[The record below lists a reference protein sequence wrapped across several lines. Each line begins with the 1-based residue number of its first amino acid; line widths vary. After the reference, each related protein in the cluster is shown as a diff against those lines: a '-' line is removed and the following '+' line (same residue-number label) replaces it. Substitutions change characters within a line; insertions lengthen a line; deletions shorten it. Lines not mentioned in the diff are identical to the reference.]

1 MDTQELVVLMSAEIA
16 LMSNGRMFFDNSM
29 CLALQQQV
37 PLWRVSY
44 ILKVLYLLT
53 QDDCN
58 KATCV
63 RVTDT
68 YTVTELVCTV
78 SVPQV

>member
-37 PLWRVSY
+37 GTLM
-44 ILKVLYLLT
+44 
-53 QDDCN
+53 
-58 KATCV
+58 AG
-63 RVTDT
+63 
-68 YTVTELVCTV
+68 ELH
-78 SVPQV
+78 S